1 MLHLHFS
8 NRIEVLTEDLASRLA
23 GPRADPFVPDT
34 VLIPHSAAKRHLQL
48 ELAQRE
54 GVCANVSFEYLAQW
68 LWAQVARVQPQVTPE
83 SPFDAASLTWR
94 VYAIFQDADFIRSHP
109 PLAAYLASGRDD
121 TVVAYEL
128 AAATAAL
135 MEQYITYRPDWLA
148 RWQADAGDRVTGNA
162 HEPWQAATWARI
174 ASGLAL
180 AGAHPIE
187 AMARELERAGDQ
199 ASHGFGLPAAAHIWA
214 LPAVPPLYLQ
224 ALHSLARFMDLHV
237 YALNPCRQFWF
248 DLVDPRQFDRLEAAG
263 QGEGRDVGHVLLS
276 SWGKQAQSAL
286 GLLTGIDESERAA
299 WVERYEVSCRA
310 TLLGRLQDTILD
322 LGDLAPGSLPRAP
335 ADRSIEVHVAHSL
348 TRELEVLRDRL
359 LGLFRDDA
367 TLRPSEILVVT
378 PDLEAAAPLIE
389 GVFGTAAPARF
400 IPYAMTGRR
409 RSSVNASVKAFL
421 QLLALASSRCTAS
434 EVFGLLQQ
442 PVVCARFGLGDDELQ
457 QVHAWLIAAGFHW
470 GLDAAHVATHELP
483 AHVAHTMADALSRL
497 FLGYA
502 LADGESEPFAGHLP
516 RGHAQGSG
524 STALGALWRFASL
537 LGGLA
542 TALRQARPA
551 DAWARLLHQAREDF
565 ILPDHHATNDWL
577 ELAAGIDSLAQAMA
591 RAGFEGEVA
600 APIVRTALERE
611 LEDPAHGGAPT
622 GRVTFTGMNSLR
634 NLPFRVVCAI
644 GMNHGAFPT
653 ADKPAEFDLM
663 AMAPRA
669 GDRQRRTDQRTLF
682 LDLLLSARDVLHL
695 SYAGHSIRDNSV
707 TPPSV
712 LVSELLDVLLPATGE
727 EADALVVRHPLQ
739 PFSPDAFDESSGD
752 PRVRSFDADLAQS
765 LRAGLLQGSRLSGG
779 DSQQDD
785 DAGEGGAGNEGD
797 EAREPARL
805 FFTQPLAEPGLPWRT
820 VSAAQLIEFFSNPSR
835 YLLRRRMGLELP
847 GDEDELRDDE
857 PFVPDFE
864 GRSALADRLLPDLLH
879 GIDAE
884 TARRLA
890 EAGTE
895 MPPGAMGQ
903 GELDAELASLQGFA
917 DTVRRESAAAVLPP
931 LRAGLDIT
939 LGGEAWRIEE
949 PFADLRAEGLVRWR
963 YDDER
968 AQDVLRVWITHLVL
982 CAAAPEGVA
991 PRTTWVARSAVSRYA
1006 AIPQDEARRRLAV
1019 LLGLYRE
1026 GLTRPLPFFPK
1037 TSRAYVET
1045 GDLKQ
1050 ANAAWKGSAQFP
1062 GEHAKPGYALA
1073 WRGVSN
1079 PLDGRFQEI
1088 ATEVFAGM
1096 PVTSQPFAAEVGS

>member
-8 NRIEVLTEDLASRLA
+8 NRIEALTDDLADRVA

-34 VLIPHSAAKRHLQL
+34 VLIPHSGAKRHLQI

-54 GVCANVSFEYLAQW
+54 GVCANLSFEYLAQW
-68 LWAQVARVQPQVTPE
+68 LWAQVARVLPQVTHE

-94 VYAIFQDADFIRSHP
+94 VYAVFQDADFVRGYS
-109 PLAAYLASGRDD
+109 PLAAYLASGHADP
-121 TVVAYEL
+121 VVAYEL

-148 RWQADAGDRVTGNA
+148 RWQADAGDRATGNA
-162 HEPWQAATWARI
+162 HEPWQAAAWARV

-180 AGAHPIE
+180 QGAHPIE

-199 ASHGFGLPAAAHIWA
+199 ASRGFGLPAAAHIWA

-248 DLVDPRQFDRLEAAG
+248 DLVDPRQLDRLEAAG
-263 QGEGRDVGHVLLS
+263 QGEGREVGHVLLS

-286 GLLTGIDESERAA
+286 GLLTGIDESELAA
-299 WVERYEVSCRA
+299 WVERYEPSGRA
-310 TLLGRLQDTILD
+310 TLLGRLQDMILD

-335 ADRSIEVHVAHSL
+335 DDRSIEVHVAHSL
-348 TRELEVLRDRL
+348 TRELEVLHDRL

-367 TLRPSEILVVT
+367 TLRPSDILVVT

-400 IPYAMTGRR
+400 ISYAMTGRR
-409 RSSVNASVKAFL
+409 RSSVNAPVKAFL

-470 GLDAAHVATHELP
+470 GLDAAHVAAHELP

-516 RGHAQGSG
+516 RGDAEGSA

-537 LGGLA
+537 LGSLV

-551 DAWARLLHQAREDF
+551 DAWARLLHQVREDF
-565 ILPDHHATNDWL
+565 ILPDPHATTDWL
-577 ELAAGIDSLAQAMA
+577 ELAAGIDSLARAVA

-611 LEDPAHGGAPT
+611 LEDSPHGGAPT

-653 ADKPAEFDLM
+653 ADKPSEIDLM
-663 AMAPRA
+663 ATAPRA

-712 LVSELLDVLLPATGE
+712 LVSELLDVLLPAT
-727 EADALVVRHPLQ
+727 ADKPEALVVRHPLQ
-739 PFSPDAFDESSGD
+739 PFSPDAFDESSAD

-765 LRAGLLQGSRLSGG
+765 LRAGLLQGSPLSGG
-779 DSQQDD
+779 DSQQDNGD
-785 DAGEGGAGNEGD
+785 GDGD

-805 FFTQPLAEPGLPWRT
+805 FFAQPLADPGPQWRT
-820 VSAAQLIEFFSNPSR
+820 VSAGQLIEFFSNPSR

-864 GRSALADRLLPDLLH
+864 GRSALADRLLPDLLR
-879 GIDAE
+879 GIAAE

-903 GELDAELASLQGFA
+903 GELDAELASLQAFA

-931 LRAGLDIT
+931 LRATLDIS
-939 LGGEAWRIEE
+939 LDGEAWRVEE
-949 PFADLRAEGLVRWR
+949 PFADLRAQGLVRWR

-968 AQDVLRVWITHLVL
+968 AQDVLRAWITHLVI
-982 CAAAPEGVA
+982 CATAPEGVVPHTA
-991 PRTTWVARSAVSRYA
+991 WVARSAVSRYA

-1019 LLGLYRE
+1019 LLRLYRE
-1026 GLTRPLPFFPK
+1026 GLTHPLAFFPK
-1037 TSRAYVET
+1037 TSRAYFES
-1045 GDLKQ
+1045 GDLRQ
-1050 ANAAWKGSAQFP
+1050 ANKAWQGSAEFP
-1062 GEHAKPGYALA
+1062 GEYAKPGYALA
-1073 WRGVSN
+1073 WRGVSD
-1079 PLDGRFQEI
+1079 PLGGRFQEI
-1088 ATEVFAGM
+1088 AGEVFGDM
-1096 PVTSQPFAAEVGS
+1096 PVTSLPFTAEAGA

>member
-23 GPRADPFVPDT
+23 GPRADPFVPHT

-94 VYAIFQDADFIRSHP
+94 VYAILQDADFIGSHP
-109 PLAAYLASGRDD
+109 LLAAYLASGPADPA
-121 TVVAYEL
+121 VAYEL

-148 RWQADAGDRVTGNA
+148 RWHVDAGDRVTGNA

-174 ASGLAL
+174 ASALAL
-180 AGAHPIE
+180 QGAHPIE
-187 AMARELERAGDQ
+187 AMARELERAGEQ

-263 QGEGRDVGHVLLS
+263 RGEGREVGHVLLS

-299 WVERYEVSCRA
+299 WVESYEVSGRA
-310 TLLGRLQDTILD
+310 TVLGRLQDTILD
-322 LGDLAPGSLPRAP
+322 LDNLAAGSLPRTP
-335 ADRSIEVHVAHSL
+335 DDRSIEVHVAHSL
-348 TRELEVLRDRL
+348 TRELEVLHDRL

-409 RSSVNASVKAFL
+409 RSSVNAPVKAFL

-470 GLDAAHVATHELP
+470 GLDASHVAAHELP
-483 AHVAHTMADALSRL
+483 THVAHTMADALSRL

-502 LADGESEPFAGHLP
+502 LAGGKSEPFAGHLP
-516 RGHAQGSG
+516 RGDAEGS
-524 STALGALWRFASL
+524 SSVSLGALWRFATL
-537 LGGLA
+537 LGSLV
-542 TALRQARPA
+542 TALRQPRPA
-551 DAWARLLHQAREDF
+551 EAWAHLLHQAAEDF
-565 ILPDHHATNDWL
+565 ILPERHAKSDWL
-577 ELAAGIDSLAQAMA
+577 ELASGIDSLSHAIA
-591 RAGFEGEVA
+591 RGGFTGEVA
-600 APIVRTALERE
+600 APVVRTALERE
-611 LEDPAHGGAPT
+611 LEDCPHGGAPT
-622 GRVTFTGMNSLR
+622 GRVTFTGMSSLR

-663 AMAPRA
+663 ATAPRA

-712 LVSELLDVLLPATGE
+712 LVSELLDVLLPATGDE
-727 EADALVVRHPLQ
+727 PDALVVRHPLQ
-739 PFSPDAFDESSGD
+739 PFSPDAFDESSAD
-752 PRVRSFDADLAQS
+752 PRVRSFDADLVQA
-765 LRAGLLQGSRLSGG
+765 LRAGLLQGRPLSGG
-779 DSQQDD
+779 DSQQDNGT
-785 DAGEGGAGNEGD
+785 GEGGEGD

-805 FFTQPLAEPGLPWRT
+805 FFAQALADPGPQWRT
-820 VSAAQLIEFFSNPSR
+820 VSAGQLIEFFSNPSR

-864 GRSALADRLLPDLLH
+864 GRSALADRLLPDLLR

-884 TARRLA
+884 TVRRLA

-903 GELDAELASLQGFA
+903 GELDAELASLQAFA
-917 DTVRRESAAAVLPP
+917 GMVRRESAAAVLPP
-931 LRAGLDIT
+931 LRASLDIGLD
-939 LGGEAWRIEE
+939 GEAWRIEE
-949 PFADLRAEGLVRWR
+949 PFADLRALGLVRWR

-968 AQDVLRVWITHLVL
+968 AQDVLRAWITHLVL

-991 PRTTWVARSAVSRYA
+991 PHTAWVARSAVSRYA
-1006 AIPQDEARRRLAV
+1006 AIPRDEARRRLAV
-1019 LLGLYRE
+1019 LLRLYRE
-1026 GLTRPLPFFPK
+1026 GLTHPLAFFPK
-1037 TSRAYVET
+1037 TSRAYVES
-1045 GDLKQ
+1045 GELRQ
-1050 ANAAWKGSAQFP
+1050 ANKAWQGSAEFP

-1073 WRGVSN
+1073 WRGVSD
-1079 PLDGRFQEI
+1079 PLGGRFQEI
-1088 ATEVFAGM
+1088 ANEVFGGM
-1096 PVTSQPFAAEVGS
+1096 PVTSQPFTAEVGA